1 MARILIIEDSPAN
14 MELATVL
21 LASAGHELFHAER
34 ALPGIEIARAQG
46 PALDLIL
53 MDIHMPEMDGIQ
65 AAGILRGDART
76 SAIPLVA
83 LTALAMKGDRERLME
98 AGFDDYIEK
107 PIDYRQ
113 FLLQVAKLTAP

>member
-21 LASAGHELFHAER
+21 LSSAGHQLFHAER
-34 ALPGIEIARAQG
+34 ARPGIEIARQQ
-46 PALDLIL
+46 ALDLIL

-65 AAGILRGDART
+65 AAGILRGDPRT

-83 LTALAMKGDRERLME
+83 LTALAMKGDRERLMA
-98 AGFDDYIEK
+98 AGFDGYIEK

-113 FLLQVAKLTAP
+113 FLAQVAQLTQ